1 MKFEVGDV
9 VGLTK
14 SGWAKSFRRDP
25 AISTGALAIV
35 KAISWDTELYAC
47 EFFPPAK
54 SRWLHSCGGAC
65 SQSRGRWM
73 NEEEIEPAALPV
85 SANIAELFGEVH
97 K

>member
-9 VGLTK
+9 VRLTK
-14 SGWAKSFRRDP
+14 SGWARSFRRDP